1 MIKVM
6 HIISDTNIGGAG
18 KDVITY
24 CNNYNKERFDLAV
37 AVPKGSMLKEEIKK
51 ANVRVIELDGLKDKS
66 LDIKA
71 IPKLIALI
79 KAEKPHIVHTH
90 ASLSARIAA
99 KFGKNVKIVYTK
111 HCVFPPGKKYNYS
124 IVRNTNR
131 LITNLLC
138 DRIIASA
145 EVAKEDLIK
154 QGNDENRI
162 DVVLNGV
169 DGFNILSDEKKSQ
182 IRKRYNIP
190 DDAIVVGILARVEEL
205 KGHKYFVE
213 AANLLKQKGYTNIKY
228 LIMGSGSYED
238 VLKQN
243 VVSLSLEND
252 IIFTGFIKDVE
263 EMLNIVDIQ
272 VNASYISETTCLSL
286 LEGMSLGV
294 PAVATDCGGTSKV
307 IRTGENGILVKKES
321 AEEIAKGIMW
331 LLQDKER
338 YMQMKDKCIE
348 IFNKEY
354 TAKSYAQN
362 FEKVYES
369 MVKENED
376 NRK

>member
-1 MIKVM
+1 MIS
-6 HIISDTNIGGAG
+6 I
-18 KDVITY
+18 VIVEE
-24 CNNYNKERFDLAV
+24 NYQEI
-37 AVPKGSMLKEEIKK
+37 EEIL
-51 ANVRVIELDGLKDKS
+51 EF
-66 LDIKA
+66 
-71 IPKLIALI
+71 
-79 KAEKPHIVHTH
+79 
-90 ASLSARIAA
+90 LS
-99 KFGKNVKIVYTK
+99 
-111 HCVFPPGKKYNYS
+111 
-124 IVRNTNR
+124 
-131 LITNLLC
+131 
-138 DRIIASA
+138 
-145 EVAKEDLIK
+145 K
-154 QGNDENRI
+154 QKCI
-162 DVVLNGV
+162 SYV
-169 DGFNILSDEKKSQ
+169 Q

-213 AANLLKQKGYTNIKY
+213 AANILKQKGYTNIKY
-228 LIMGSGSYED
+228 LIMGSGSYEEI
-238 VLKQN
+238 LKQN
-243 VVSLSLEND
+243 VVSLSLQND

-321 AEEIAKGIMW
+321 AEEIANGIMW
-331 LLQDKER
+331 LLEDEER
-338 YMQMKDKCIE
+338 FKQMKSKCIE

-354 TAKSYAQN
+354 TAKRYAQN